1 MLEYFKTI
9 LSKVS
14 FSRDLFEREL
24 RKAIASLVPKEVEQL
39 RDWCYTKYRDL
50 YEEVLNR
57 CFLGYAA

>member
-14 FSRDLFEREL
+14 FSRELFEREL

-50 YEEVLNR
+50 YGEVLNR
-57 CFLGYAA
+57 CFVGFAA